1 MNKKLIKKHAVM
13 MEYVILA
20 VLIAA
25 AVVVAVMVF
34 GRTVK
39 SEFNVASTAMVNAK
53 DAEKQQQ
60 ATRKATKSNTAAA
73 TKHAQSMQGY
83 NDIKDGGKK

>member
-13 MEYVILA
+13 MEYVIVA

-53 DAEKQQQ
+53 DAETQQKT
-60 ATRKATKSNTAAA
+60 TRANVKVNTGKATS
-73 TKHAQSMQGY
+73 HAQGMQGY
-83 NDIKDGGKK
+83 NDIKDGK

>member
-13 MEYVILA
+13 MEYVIVA

-34 GRTVK
+34 GRTTK
-39 SEFNVASTAMVNAK
+39 EEFNVATTAMVNASDAK
-53 DAEKQQQ
+53 DIQKSTQSAVKENVGKADTHAKDIQNYNLQDAEK
-60 ATRKATKSNTAAA
+60 AK
-73 TKHAQSMQGY
+73 
-83 NDIKDGGKK
+83 

>member
-13 MEYVILA
+13 MEYVIVA

-39 SEFNVASTAMVNAK
+39 TEFNVASTAMVNAK
-53 DAEKQQQ
+53 DAEKQQKT
-60 ATRKATKSNTAAA
+60 ARTDTKSNTGTA
-73 TKHAQSMQGY
+73 TDHAKGMQGY
-83 NDIKDGGKK
+83 NDIK

>member
-13 MEYVILA
+13 MEYVIVA

-34 GRTVK
+34 GRTTK
-39 SEFNVASTAMVNAK
+39 EEFNVATTAMVDADKAKSIQQDTQNA
-53 DAEKQQQ
+53 AKQNVD
-60 ATRKATKSNTAAA
+60 KADQ
-73 TKHAQSMQGY
+73 HAQGIQNY
-83 NDIKDGGKK
+83 NLEDAKKN

>member
-1 MNKKLIKKHAVM
+1 MKKTLIKKHAVM
-13 MEYVILA
+13 MEYVIVA

-39 SEFNVASTAMVNAK
+39 DEFNVASTSMVDASKADTKQQSLKTSVKDNTDTATTHAK
-53 DAEKQQQ
+53 D
-60 ATRKATKSNTAAA
+60 
-73 TKHAQSMQGY
+73 MQNY
-83 NDIKDGGKK
+83 DLQDAK